1 MPFVFKRLALL
12 MSIAAAF
19 AADKPSAFKPGPAD
33 SFAQHQTNNK
43 VTMGVDPYVI
53 GDKIKVAFGKVD
65 PYQYGILPV
74 LVVIQN
80 DGDVAIKLDGLA
92 AEYVGPN
99 GDRVQA
105 TPAKDVRYAKA
116 PNRPSVIGGPAGAA
130 PKILGKKNPLDEWEI
145 EGHAFAA
152 QMLPPG
158 QSASGFMYFET
169 GLQRGATIYIRGMTE
184 ASTGKEL
191 LFFELPLNSDSPEAP
206 KKK

>member
-1 MPFVFKRLALL
+1 
-12 MSIAAAF
+12 
-19 AADKPSAFKPGPAD
+19 
-33 SFAQHQTNNK
+33 
-43 VTMGVDPYVI
+43 
-53 GDKIKVAFGKVD
+53 VD

>member
-19 AADKPSAFKPGPAD
+19 AADKPTAFKPGPAD

-53 GDKIKVAFGKVD
+53 GEKIKVAFGKVD
-65 PYQYGILPV
+65 PYQYGVLPV

-80 DGDVAIKLDGLA
+80 DSGVAIKLDGLI

-99 GDRVQA
+99 GDRVEA

-116 PNRPSVIGGPAGAA
+116 PKRPSVIGGPAGAA
-130 PKILGKKNPLDEWEI
+130 PKILGKKNPLDAWEI
-145 EGHAFAA
+145 EGHAFSA

-158 QSASGFMYFET
+158 QSASGFIYFET

-184 ASTGKEL
+184 ASSGKEL
-191 LFFELPLNSDSPEAP
+191 LFFELPLNSDSPEAA